1 MDSPPGLLIRLDG
14 QQLADE
20 QTIGGKAD
28 KLARLARAGFQ
39 VPDGFCLTTHAYDAF
54 LHEDAKY

>member
-39 VPDGFCLTTHAYDAF
+39 VPDGFCTIRLMV
-54 LHEDAKY
+54 KYSVSVIF